1 MPGDPSALIVAD
13 QSGRLAN
20 DQEIEMLTWFRDN
33 AKIFLIVIIVT
44 FVLLIFVDWGTGRY
58 RKHLPGLS
66 VIARI
71 DGKDIPPEEFD
82 ASISSV
88 YSRIENQM
96 RSVGHPSP
104 ERELSVMYGMI
115 REAAFNE
122 MIDSRLRESYLRSI
136 GWDTPDG
143 ATGEAYI
150 KVIFEMMGSTDV
162 ETSWRQFTGMP
173 GFREQFNQNM
183 SQMRSMMFPAAGR
196 MQNIASRAELAYRIA
211 ASYMPVTARFIAF
224 QSSPPI
230 PDDQQL
236 RSFYDSHP
244 ELFTYPPNARVR
256 YAVVA
261 IQPDSSDMAVAAAA
275 VDSMAMS
282 QVSPDTIVLTRG
294 NMLAFASVESL
305 PPVGTL
311 SDNFIGQ
318 SMHGSGIPASHR
330 VIVLSVS
337 PVAGGTGAGSPE
349 DTVRVLH
356 WEYPVLPGRSALYST
371 LQNVEDGMESLLTG
385 GIPWSDSLMVLDW
398 GELHIEENGFLPEGI
413 PISMS
418 AFALDTA
425 WVDSI
430 GPILFSTG
438 YRGGYP
444 ALIVAKRLSR
454 NLESRLVPYE
464 EVAASGELLMTAYSS
479 IAAESSMAMAARALD
494 EMMSTGVSLGIYAE
508 AESLLIGTTPEF
520 TAADIRAAAQMDPE
534 SYGGLLSSREFALA
548 ALTAPILTP
557 IGPFKTGAT
566 AMIAEITSRTELP
579 MPADPAV
586 LAPMYLSVEYDH
598 GGNSVGALMEMLRSM
613 SSVEDL
619 RDEFEQ
625 ALRETRAN
633 PAPAPALPAGY

>member
-1 MPGDPSALIVAD
+1 LPGDPSVLIVAD

-44 FVLLIFVDWGTGRY
+44 FVLLIFVDWGTGRH
-58 RKHLPGLS
+58 RRHLPGLS
-66 VIARI
+66 AIARI

-96 RSVGHPSP
+96 RAVGHPSP

-122 MIDSRLRESYLRSI
+122 MIDSRLREGYLRSI

-162 ETSWRQFTGMP
+162 ETSWRQFAGMP

-183 SQMRSMMFPAAGR
+183 SMMRSVMFPAAGR

-275 VDSMAMS
+275 VDSMTMS
-282 QVSPDTIVLTRG
+282 QVPPDTIVLTRG

-330 VIVLSVS
+330 VIVMSVS
-337 PVAGGTGAGSPE
+337 PIAGGPRTGSPE

-356 WEYPVLPGRSALYST
+356 WEYPVLPGRSALYRT
-371 LQNVEDGMESLLTG
+371 LQGVEDGMESLLAG

-444 ALIVAKRLSR
+444 ALIVAKRLAR
-454 NLESRLVPYE
+454 TLDSRLVPYE

-479 IAAESSMAMAARALD
+479 IAAESSMAMAGRALD
-494 EMMSTGVSLGIYAE
+494 EMMATGVSLGIYAE

-534 SYGGLLSSREFALA
+534 SYGGLLSNREFALA

-586 LAPMYLSVEYDH
+586 LAPMYLSVESDH
-598 GGNSVGALMEMLRSM
+598 GASSVGALMEMLRSV

-625 ALRETRAN
+625 ALRESRAN